1 MFQKGVYSY
10 GYIDDLEKLNETP
23 SPEKEDFYSQL
34 DTEDSPDADYAPAKK
49 VCKDFLIEKCRRFVC
64 SKWHIIVSRCIWEL

>member
-23 SPEKEDFYSQL
+23 LPEKEDFYSQL
-34 DTEDSPDADYAPAKK
+34 GTEDSPDADYAPAKK
-49 VCKDFLIEKCRRFVC
+49 SL
-64 SKWHIIVSRCIWEL
+64 